1 MEFLVTTS
9 NEEFIMSKITMGKRA
24 AFKIQRRLGVE
35 LPGLGK
41 AGALERR
48 PYGPGQ
54 HGMKRKKLTDYTI
67 RLMEKQKLRFHYG
80 VREKQLRNLV
90 INCKKDRSRSW
101 VDSLVIRLEARLDN
115 VIFRLNWAPSIAA
128 ARQMVSHGH
137 IKVNGKKMD
146 VGSATLSVGDE
157 ITLTDKGAKSGNFLQ
172 AKARPRLSAIPAY
185 LSIEA
190 DGEKEKAKVLSD
202 SLPEDIPFAFEKRL
216 VIEYYW
222 KLK

>member
-1 MEFLVTTS
+1 
-9 NEEFIMSKITMGKRA
+9 MSKTTMGKRSS
-24 AFKIQRRLGVE
+24 FKIQRRLGVE

-54 HGMKRKKLTDYTI
+54 HGMKRKKLSDYTI
-67 RLMEKQKLRFHYG
+67 RLMEKQKVRFHYG

-90 INCKKDRSRSW
+90 KSCKKDISRAW
-101 VDSLVIRLEARLDN
+101 VDSLVILLESRIDN
-115 VIFRLNWAPSIAA
+115 IVFRLNWAPSIAA

-137 IKVNGKKMD
+137 IKVNGKKLSI
-146 VGSATLSVGDE
+146 GSATVSVGDE
-157 ITLTDKGAKSGNFLQ
+157 ITLADKGAKSGNYLQ
-172 AKARPRLSAIPAY
+172 AKARPRLSAIPAF
-185 LSIEA
+185 LTVEK
-190 DGEKEKAKVLSD
+190 DGEKEKAKVASEPLA
-202 SLPEDIPFAFEKRL
+202 EDIPFAFEKRL

>member
-1 MEFLVTTS
+1 
-9 NEEFIMSKITMGKRA
+9 MSKTTMGKRSS
-24 AFKIQRRLGVE
+24 FKIQRRLGVE

-54 HGMKRKKLTDYTI
+54 HGMKRKKLSDYTI
-67 RLMEKQKLRFHYG
+67 RLMEKQKVRFHYG

-90 INCKKDRSRSW
+90 KSCKKDISRAW
-101 VDSLVIRLEARLDN
+101 VDSLVILLESRIDN
-115 VIFRLNWAPSIAA
+115 IVFRLNWAPSIAA

-137 IKVNGKKMD
+137 IRVNGKKLTI
-146 VGSATLSVGDE
+146 GSAVVNVGDE
-157 ITLTDKGAKSGNFLQ
+157 ITLADKGAKSGNFLQ

-185 LSIEA
+185 LTVEK
-190 DGEKEKAKVLSD
+190 DGEKEKAKVASEPLA
-202 SLPEDIPFAFEKRL
+202 EDIPFAFEKRL
-216 VIEYYW
+216 MIEYYW

>member
-1 MEFLVTTS
+1 
-9 NEEFIMSKITMGKRA
+9 MSKTTMGKRS

-48 PYGPGQ
+48 PYGPGM
-54 HGMKRKKLTDYTI
+54 HGMKRKKLSDYTI

-80 VREKQLRNLV
+80 LREKQLRNLV
-90 INCKKDRSRSW
+90 VKCKKDTSRSW
-101 VDSLVIRLEARLDN
+101 VDSLVINLESRLDN

-137 IKVNGKKMD
+137 IKINGQK
-146 VGSATLSVGDE
+146 VTIGSATVNVGDE
-157 ITLTDKGAKSGNFLQ
+157 ITITDKGAKSGNYLQ
-172 AKARPRLSAIPAY
+172 AKARPRLSAIPAF
-185 LSIEA
+185 LSTEK
-190 DGEKEKAKVLSD
+190 DGEKEKAKVMSEA
-202 SLPEDIPFAFEKRL
+202 LPEDIPFAFEKRL
-216 VIEYYW
+216 VIEFYW

>member
-1 MEFLVTTS
+1 
-9 NEEFIMSKITMGKRA
+9 MSKTTMGKKS

-48 PYGPGQ
+48 PYGPGM
-54 HGMKRKKLTDYTI
+54 HGMKRKKLSDYTI
-67 RLMEKQKLRFHYG
+67 RLMEKQKVRFHYG
-80 VREKQLRNLV
+80 LRECQLRNLV
-90 INCKKDRSRSW
+90 IKCKKNRSRSW
-101 VDSLVIRLEARLDN
+101 VDSLVIALESRIDN
-115 VIFRLNWAPSIAA
+115 IVFRLNWAPSTAA

-137 IKVNGKKMD
+137 ILVNGKKCTIA
-146 VGSATLSVGDE
+146 SATVSPNDI
-157 ITLTDKGAKSGNFLQ
+157 ITITDKGAKSGNFLQ

-185 LSIEA
+185 LSTEK
-190 DGEKEKAKVLSD
+190 DGEKEKAKVISEA
-202 SLPEDIPFAFEKRL
+202 LPEDIPFAFEKRL

>member
-1 MEFLVTTS
+1 
-9 NEEFIMSKITMGKRA
+9 MSKITMGKKS

-48 PYGPGQ
+48 PYGPGM
-54 HGMKRKKLTDYTI
+54 HGAKRKKLSDYTI

-80 VREKQLRNLV
+80 VREGQLRNLV
-90 INCKKDRSRSW
+90 INCKKNTSRSW
-101 VDSLVIRLEARLDN
+101 VDSLVISLESRIDN

-137 IKVNGKKMD
+137 IRINGKK
-146 VGSATLSVGDE
+146 VTIGSALVSTDDV
-157 ITLTDKGAKSGNFLQ
+157 ITLTDKGAKSGNYLQ

-185 LSIEA
+185 LSVEK
-190 DGEKEKAKVLSD
+190 DGEREKAIVLSEA
-202 SLPEDIPFAFEKRL
+202 LPEDIPFAFEKRL
-216 VIEYYW
+216 VIEFYW

>member
-1 MEFLVTTS
+1 
-9 NEEFIMSKITMGKRA
+9 MSKTTMGKKS

-48 PYGPGQ
+48 PYGPGV
-54 HGMKRKKLTDYTI
+54 HGMKRKKLSDYTI

-80 VREKQLRNLV
+80 VREGQLRNLV
-90 INCKKDRSRSW
+90 IRCKKDKSRSW
-101 VDSLVIRLEARLDN
+101 VDSLVVNLESRIDN
-115 VIFRLNWAPSIAA
+115 VVFRANWAPSIAA

-137 IKVNGKKMD
+137 IKINGVKTD
-146 VGSATLSVGDE
+146 IASATVNVSDV
-157 ITLTDKGAKSGNFLQ
+157 ITLAEKGAKSGNYLQ
-172 AKARPRLSAIPAY
+172 AKARPRLSAVPAF
-185 LSIEA
+185 LTIEK
-190 DGEKEKAKVLSD
+190 DGEKEKATVAALP
-202 SLPEDIPFAFEKRL
+202 LPEDIPFAFEKRL

>member
-1 MEFLVTTS
+1 
-9 NEEFIMSKITMGKRA
+9 MSKTTMGKSS

-54 HGMKRKKLTDYTI
+54 HGMKRKKLSDYTI
-67 RLMEKQKLRFHYG
+67 RLMEKQKVRFHYG
-80 VREKQLRNLV
+80 LREKQLRNLV
-90 INCKKDRSRSW
+90 ISCKKDKSRSW
-101 VDSLVIRLEARLDN
+101 VDSLVINLESRIDN
-115 VIFRLNWAPSIAA
+115 IVFRANWAPSVAA

-137 IKVNGKKMD
+137 IKVNGVK
-146 VGSATLSVGDE
+146 VTIASAIVKAGDTVTLA
-157 ITLTDKGAKSGNFLQ
+157 DKGAKSGNYLQ
-172 AKARPRLSAIPAY
+172 AKARPRLSAVPAY
-185 LSIEA
+185 LTIEK
-190 DGEKEKAKVLSD
+190 DGEKEKAIIASEP
-202 SLPEDIPFAFEKRL
+202 LPEDIPFAFEKRL

>member
-1 MEFLVTTS
+1 
-9 NEEFIMSKITMGKRA
+9 MSKTTMGKKS

-48 PYGPGQ
+48 PYGPGM
-54 HGMKRKKLTDYTI
+54 HGMKRKKLSDYTI
-67 RLMEKQKLRFHYG
+67 RLMEKQKVRFHYG
-80 VREKQLRNLV
+80 IRENQLVKMVKSAKRDTSRAWVDTLV
-90 INCKKDRSRSW
+90 IN
-101 VDSLVIRLEARLDN
+101 LEQRLDN

-137 IKVNGKKMD
+137 IKVNGKKVD
-146 VGSATLSVGDE
+146 IASARIFPNDE
-157 ITLTDKGAKSGNFLQ
+157 ITITEKGAKSGNYLQ

-185 LSIEA
+185 LSAEK
-190 DGEKEKAKVLSD
+190 DGEKEKAKMVAEP
-202 SLPEDIPFAFEKRL
+202 LPEDIPFPFEKRL

-222 KLK
+222 KVRGK

>member
-1 MEFLVTTS
+1 
-9 NEEFIMSKITMGKRA
+9 MSKITMGKRSC
-24 AFKIQRRLGVE
+24 FKIQRRLGVE

-48 PYGPGQ
+48 PYGPGM
-54 HGMKRKKLTDYTI
+54 HGMKRKKLSDYTI

-90 INCKKDRSRSW
+90 IACKKVKTRSW
-101 VDSLVIRLEARLDN
+101 VDSLVIHLETRIDN
-115 VIFRLNWAPSIAA
+115 VVFRMNWAPSIAA
-128 ARQMVSHGH
+128 ARQMISHGH
-137 IKVNGKKMD
+137 ILVNGKKLT

-157 ITLTDKGAKSGNFLQ
+157 ITISDKGAKAGNYLQ
-172 AKARPRLSAIPAY
+172 AKARPRLSAVPAY
-185 LSIEA
+185 VSIEK
-190 DGEKEKAKVLSD
+190 DGEKEKGKILSEP
-202 SLPEDIPFAFEKRL
+202 LPEDIPFAFEKRF